1 MTAIS
6 QLSQIY
12 DFNLLQLYED
22 SKTLR
27 SDSAQKG
34 HTAAQQVKFVNS
46 ISIPLH
52 IVPAC
57 TYLYSVVYQM
67 IGV

>member
-1 MTAIS
+1 MVR
-6 QLSQIY
+6 
-12 DFNLLQLYED
+12 LYEV
-22 SKTLR
+22 
-27 SDSAQKG
+27 DSAQKG

-57 TYLYSVVYQM
+57 TFILSRLSNEKNQKICDAIIYYFVLLFF
-67 IGV
+67 

>member
-1 MTAIS
+1 MVR
-6 QLSQIY
+6 
-12 DFNLLQLYED
+12 LYEV
-22 SKTLR
+22 
-27 SDSAQKG
+27 DSAQKG

-57 TYLYSVVYQM
+57 TFILSRLSNDDD
-67 IGV
+67 G